1 MKKFPFALM
10 LFVFQR
16 RFRFDCGIGEPIHI
30 AELESPRAIHV
41 ILQG

>member
-1 MKKFPFALM
+1 MKKFTLALM

-16 RFRFDCGIGEPIHI
+16 RLRLDGGIGEPIHI
-30 AELESPRAIHV
+30 AELEPPRAVHV